1 MKRKGLIALT
11 PILVFLGVYLVT
23 SILIKDFYKVPVASA
38 FLLASVY
45 AVLISKGTLRQRLD
59 LFSEGAGN
67 PRILL
72 MVWIFILAGAFA
84 QTAKD
89 IGAIDATV
97 NLTLRVIP
105 GSMLF
110 AGLFFTAC
118 FISMSVGTSVGTIV
132 ALVPI
137 ATGIAQE
144 AGFSEA
150 FMAAIIVGGAFFGDN
165 LSFISD
171 TTIAATKALDC
182 AMRDKFKANI
192 RIVAP
197 AVLLVFA
204 IYVVKGLGVSVD
216 VTPEASDPLKLVP
229 YLLVLVLA
237 FAGMDVMLILS
248 LGLGVNLLIGLV
260 TGSLGWADWL
270 SSVGEGIGGMGSL
283 IIVTLL
289 AGGMMALIRAGGG
302 LDWLVGAL
310 THRLAASPAA
320 VSSAAVSS
328 ASHAASSPAA
338 VSPAAVSPAAASSAS
353 HAASSPTAAS
363 PESAAAASVPLP
375 SETAAVAPDSE
386 VSASAASAD
395 AAAAAPAIA
404 GYDRQSRR
412 QRRDAEL
419 SIAALVSLANL
430 CTANNTIA
438 IITVGGIAK
447 DISDR
452 FGLDQKRVASILD
465 TFSCFVQG
473 LIPYGAQLLM
483 ASGLAGVGA
492 AAIIRYLYYPFAL
505 GLVALAAIFIPAS
518 FRSRK

>member
-1 MKRKGLIALT
+1 MKKRGLIALT
-11 PILVFLGVYLVT
+11 PILVFLGVYLLT

-45 AVLISKGTLRQRLD
+45 AVVISKGPLRKRID

-84 QTAKD
+84 QTAQD

-182 AMRDKFKANI
+182 EMRDKFKANI

-204 IYVVKGLGVSVD
+204 IYVFKGLGVSVD
-216 VTPEASDPLKLVP
+216 VTPGAAEPLKLLP

-237 FAGMDVMLILS
+237 LAGMDVLLILS
-248 LGLGVNLLIGLV
+248 IGIGVNLLIGLV
-260 TGSLGWADWL
+260 TGSLGWTDWL
-270 SSVGEGIGGMGSL
+270 ASVGEGIGGMGSL
-283 IIVTLL
+283 IIVTVL

-310 THRLAASPAA
+310 TRRLSASAPSETIPAP
-320 VSSAAVSS
+320 SSAAHPSTPS
-328 ASHAASSPAA
+328 ATLS
-338 VSPAAVSPAAASSAS
+338 
-353 HAASSPTAAS
+353 
-363 PESAAAASVPLP
+363 
-375 SETAAVAPDSE
+375 
-386 VSASAASAD
+386 
-395 AAAAAPAIA
+395 
-404 GYDRQSRR
+404 DRQSRR
-412 QRRDAEL
+412 SRRGAEL

-447 DISDR
+447 DIADR
-452 FGLDQKRVASILD
+452 FGLERRRVASILD

-505 GLVALAAIFIPAS
+505 GLVALAAILLPSAPL
-518 FRSRK
+518 RPPSRPS

>member
-45 AVLISKGTLRQRLD
+45 AVLISKGTLRKRLD

-216 VTPEASDPLKLVP
+216 VTPEAADPLKLVP

-237 FAGMDVMLILS
+237 FAGIDVMLILS

-310 THRLAASPAA
+310 TRRLVSSPDAASPTAA
-320 VSSAAVSS
+320 SS

-338 VSPAAVSPAAASSAS
+338 ASSAS
-353 HAASSPTAAS
+353 HAAPPFPPLRIPLLLPLLPRPLLKALRPTRRPSLPAPTGNPAGSGAALSSASPRSSASPTSARPTTPSPSSPSAAS
-363 PESAAAASVPLP
+363 PRISATASAL
-375 SETAAVAPDSE
+375 TG
-386 VSASAASAD
+386 SAS
-395 AAAAAPAIA
+395 
-404 GYDRQSRR
+404 
-412 QRRDAEL
+412 
-419 SIAALVSLANL
+419 
-430 CTANNTIA
+430 
-438 IITVGGIAK
+438 
-447 DISDR
+447 
-452 FGLDQKRVASILD
+452 
-465 TFSCFVQG
+465 
-473 LIPYGAQLLM
+473 
-483 ASGLAGVGA
+483 
-492 AAIIRYLYYPFAL
+492 
-505 GLVALAAIFIPAS
+505 PAS
-518 FRSRK
+518 LTPSPVSSRG

>member
-11 PILVFLGVYLVT
+11 PILVFLGVYLLT

-45 AVLISKGTLRQRLD
+45 AVIISRGPLRKRLE

-67 PRILL
+67 SKVLL

-89 IGAIDATV
+89 IGSIEATV

-105 GSMLF
+105 GSTLF

-144 AGFSEA
+144 TGFSEA

-182 AMRDKFKANI
+182 AMKDKFKANI

-197 AVLLVFA
+197 AVLVVFI
-204 IYVVKGLGVSVD
+204 IYIIKGFGVEVAVEPGAADPVKLI
-216 VTPEASDPLKLVP
+216 P
-229 YLLVLVLA
+229 YLMVLILA
-237 FAGMDVMLILS
+237 LAGMDVLLILS
-248 LGLGVNLLIGLV
+248 LGIAVNLLIGLL
-260 TGSLGWADWL
+260 TGSLGWVDWL
-270 SSVGEGIGGMGSL
+270 SSIGEGIGGMGSL

-310 THRLAASPAA
+310 TRRLGASEPSADAPVAGTPESAVPSPAA
-320 VSSAAVSS
+320 
-328 ASHAASSPAA
+328 
-338 VSPAAVSPAAASSAS
+338 
-353 HAASSPTAAS
+353 
-363 PESAAAASVPLP
+363 
-375 SETAAVAPDSE
+375 
-386 VSASAASAD
+386 
-395 AAAAAPAIA
+395 
-404 GYDRQSRR
+404 SRR
-412 QRRDAEL
+412 QRRGAEL

-447 DISDR
+447 DIADR
-452 FGLDQKRVASILD
+452 FGLDRRRVASILD
-465 TFSCFVQG
+465 TFSCFIQG

-492 AAIIRYLYYPFAL
+492 AAIIGHLYYPFAL
-505 GLVALAAIFIPAS
+505 GIVALAAILLPSRRFIRGNQCS
-518 FRSRK
+518 